1 MEDLLRFLETYEVW
15 IYLIL
20 GGVGIFSFR
29 KLVISWQDWRTAIFG
44 LERENA
50 QRKVS
55 ASLSIV
61 ILLAL
66 FAVGE
71 FILVSFVSPVYPK
84 SVLATPTLDLLAT
97 ATVTLPADMTPEAE
111 EQSDV
116 PTPEAGA
123 AQGCIPGQVEWLSP
137 VDGDEISES
146 VDLQA
151 TVNVDNLG
159 FFKYEFSQPGNTVW
173 TTIAAGNERVFETVL
188 GTWNVEQL
196 TPGDYLL
203 RLVVTDNQNQVM
215 PACQIAIRIVA
226 QQP

>member
-84 SVLATPTLDLLAT
+84 SGLATPTLDLLAT
-97 ATVTLPADMTPEAE
+97 PTVTLPADMTPEAE
-111 EQSDV
+111 GQSDA
-116 PTPEAGA
+116 PTPEAGIA
-123 AQGCIPGQVEWLSP
+123 LGCIPGQVEWLSP
-137 VDGDEISES
+137 ADGDEISES

-173 TTIAAGNERVFETVL
+173 TTIAAGNEKVFETVL

-226 QQP
+226 PQP